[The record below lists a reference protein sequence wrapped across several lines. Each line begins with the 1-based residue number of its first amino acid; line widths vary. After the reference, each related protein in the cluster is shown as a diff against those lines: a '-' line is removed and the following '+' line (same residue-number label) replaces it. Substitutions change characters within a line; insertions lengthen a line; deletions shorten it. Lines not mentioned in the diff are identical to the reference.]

1 MTTTGRPRRLIGRIA
16 VACLLGT
23 IALSCAGC
31 ATNEPPPGK
40 LRYYGGP
47 KQPMY
52 PENRSEANVP
62 AAMRDRA

>member
-1 MTTTGRPRRLIGRIA
+1 MA

-31 ATNEPPPGK
+31 ATSEPAPSK

-52 PENRSEANVP
+52 PENRSETNVP
-62 AAMRDRA
+62 AKVSDRA